1 MGQTPLAE
9 ALALWCHTLP
19 LSHPTAP
26 THLALLLKQ
35 ITARLSYG
43 RHALQT
49 GIGARFVQL
58 MKKVVTTAT
67 GAGATEDNFGN
78 LSSRRQT
85 LCSPPCFPG
94 CRRSSPPDGRC
105 GGHASRH
112 RDQRDGSEA
121 RASLLTRGCE
131 AAKPHP
137 SNGSARLSHRERSG
151 LCLHGKIALVSFRV
165 RTQIA
170 AIPRG
175 PSSLEK
181 CESLMP
187 IN

>member
-9 ALALWCHTLP
+9 ALALRCHTLP
-19 LSHPTAP
+19 LSHPM
-26 THLALLLKQ
+26 HLALLLKE
-35 ITARLSYG
+35 ITARLSHG
-43 RHALQT
+43 RHALRT
-49 GIGARFVQL
+49 GIRARFVQL
-58 MKKVVTTAT
+58 MKKVVTTAI

-78 LSSRRQT
+78 LSSRRQS

-94 CRRSSPPDGRC
+94 RRRSSPPDGRC
-105 GGHASRH
+105 GGHASPH

-121 RASLLTRGCE
+121 RAALLTRGWGSQT
-131 AAKPHP
+131 P
-137 SNGSARLSHRERSG
+137 SIKWERSG